1 MSIETYSVFVWL
13 LVSLLVHRPA
23 VYIPCTYVHACI
35 YIEGVLIWSFPSW
48 SQVSALTE
56 KKAQQKGS
64 LNARKCTY
72 PPLDEHRY
80 GKQPPFADPFP
91 NRKQPSI
98 PYRLDHV
105 VVNVLHGRVPQQTKY
120 DGIRMIL
127 IPIIME
133 YHYNG
138 RRRILKPMSGFN
150 VIPWYSWNQ

>member
-1 MSIETYSVFVWL
+1 M
-13 LVSLLVHRPA
+13 LVHRPA

-35 YIEGVLIWSFPSW
+35 YIE
-48 SQVSALTE
+48 
-56 KKAQQKGS
+56 GS

-127 IPIIME
+127 KSVRIGCNGIMK
-133 YHYNG
+133 
-138 RRRILKPMSGFN
+138 ILKS
-150 VIPWYSWNQ
+150 IDPWDFS